1 MKDNQK
7 KTSLMFPLGMLGA
20 AFILLV
26 VFSLLANRISLN
38 SSGREVQPQVNQEE
52 LPAIQNSDDL
62 NKVDSELVNVDLNQ
76 FDKELNQ
83 LDIDASTF

>member
-1 MKDNQK
+1 MKENQK
-7 KTSLMFPLGMLGA
+7 KTSLMFPLGMLSA

-26 VFSLLANRISLN
+26 VFSLLAR
-38 SSGREVQPQVNQEE
+38 REVQPQVNQEE
-52 LPAIQNSDDL
+52 LPAIQNTDDL

>member
-1 MKDNQK
+1 MSDNQK

-20 AFILLV
+20 AFVLLV
-26 VFSLLANRISLN
+26 VFSLLTNRLSLN

-52 LPAIQNSDDL
+52 LPAIQNTDDL

-83 LDIDASTF
+83 LDVDASTF